1 VPVQRSR
8 EPARP
13 DQARPQP
20 ARPSSGTGRAQLAA
34 APEALL
40 ALQAAAGNRSVAAAV
55 QRATAKGWQR
65 PIRLA
70 VAQRRIS
77 SSPVGGPGPAPGEEV
92 AAELEGGPA
101 EAPEP
106 AAAAKEAAPP
116 GAADA
121 GPSGGEGSG
130 APGGS
135 GALGG
140 GGAGS
145 PEAALGA
152 DPDRTRAALDRDRME
167 PGTAELVAQFNATF
181 GRTGAVTGPAAALLR
196 PSVRAAA
203 AAKLPARAGELGVPQ
218 PEQAAQ
224 HTAEAVQRQGVPTVQ
239 RQGLPTRKVKVSIA
253 QWKPIDLFKDRNV
266 GSWFLLSGAMES
278 PAFEGEAKPPASL
291 DNGTEQE
298 LQLAAEGGVTGYA
311 ATFHKNTLAKSGQTE
326 LEGKVA
332 VEANT
337 EGVKVSGLSLKLP
350 NWGPQGTLLQGQ
362 LDFDLLNWPAGKLPE
377 LMVLSYTQKIGY
389 EEKFT
394 NNGWTYTGQLY
405 VPLKLSIKPNPA
417 KVAEY
422 VARVIGPRLA
432 AAAPA
437 GLAIAAPLVAGG
449 VCLAIWANAIEAGE
463 AIATAGDYAVEN
475 TKNFT
480 IAYVGTVYGH
490 SNLPGGAGGAAGA
503 AAGKRVLDA
512 QRWDDLPEG
521 ARAKIR
527 EEYLKTADLGVPA
540 AQGAMW
546 KVFRDKA
553 VAQYRAD
560 HSWDAWAYD
569 NGLPN
574 NMGYL
579 LKVLEIR
586 SPPWP
591 ISSY

>member
-1 VPVQRSR
+1 
-8 EPARP
+8 
-13 DQARPQP
+13 
-20 ARPSSGTGRAQLAA
+20 
-34 APEALL
+34 
-40 ALQAAAGNRSVAAAV
+40 
-55 QRATAKGWQR
+55 
-65 PIRLA
+65 
-70 VAQRRIS
+70 
-77 SSPVGGPGPAPGEEV
+77 
-92 AAELEGGPA
+92 
-101 EAPEP
+101 
-106 AAAAKEAAPP
+106 
-116 GAADA
+116 
-121 GPSGGEGSG
+121 
-130 APGGS
+130 
-135 GALGG
+135 
-140 GGAGS
+140 
-145 PEAALGA
+145 
-152 DPDRTRAALDRDRME
+152 ME

-540 AQGAMW
+540 AQAAMW